1 MIQNMFFQYTGII
14 TWCIIGVMLVIGILY
29 VVAIIC
35 TILWELFMEWN
46 RKKPTFIYQVAE
58 FLTLWLKYELRKG
71 DLNLNN
77 RQWLEF
83 IIGPINKQ
91 NRFQWSRNY
100 WVKIVKIARKQRFEV
115 VNKNATRY

>member
-1 MIQNMFFQYTGII
+1 MTQNMFFQYTGII
-14 TWCIIGVMLVIGILY
+14 MWCIIGVMLVICILRG
-29 VVAIIC
+29 VA
-35 TILWELFMEWN
+35 ILWELFMEWN
-46 RKKPTFIYQVAE
+46 RETPTAIYQVAE
-58 FLTLWLKYELRKG
+58 FLTLWFKYELRKG

-100 WVKIVKIARKQRFEV
+100 WAKLVKMARKQRF
-115 VNKNATRY
+115 ND